1 MNIPSQPL
9 WAISGYGPRQ
19 AFGWSFKVNFRK
31 VHHQWQGSNLHPS
44 DPKSKTLPLHHWRPW
59 LLSSLPLF
67 IYLSSFQLPC
77 VCLCVF
83 KRDCVRAYVLLCYS
97 SSFFV
102 FVFWYK
108 LRNTFLAFWVY
119 CSFICVYPG
128 NPSGLSQG
136 IAPVMTLVGALRW
149 ISEKLT
155 QATGFEPAPI
165 WTEVEHATTA
175 KLAPPAF

>member
-1 MNIPSQPL
+1 MC
-9 WAISGYGPRQ
+9 
-19 AFGWSFKVNFRK
+19 SFVLLTFSFFPFFCKK
-31 VHHQWQGSNLHPS
+31 KYQQWQGSNLHPS
-44 DPKSKTLPLHHWRPW
+44 DPKSNTLPLHHWRSC
-59 LLSSLPLF
+59 LLSSLSLF

-119 CSFICVYPG
+119 CLFICIYPG
-128 NPSGLSQG
+128 NQCGLSQG
-136 IAPVMTLVGALRW
+136 MAPVRTLVGALRW
-149 ISEKLT
+149 ISEKLNT
-155 QATGFEPAPI
+155 IDRARTCTLLNWSRTRYHCGIGA
-165 WTEVEHATTA
+165 
-175 KLAPPAF
+175 PAFWVL